1 MHKEE
6 PDLVAKS
13 PDESLVGESKE
24 EVKGASSESSV
35 AYDHDPGLHESLD
48 KGDSEPSSSLV
59 KDKTDEASSSDESV
73 SSRSTPLESEAAE
86 SVASESVAS
95 EHSAVESGAAESGAK
110 EAVAADASSLCS
122 SHEFAET
129 SSSSSLGEC
138 SKESLDASVSS
149 ASSESASSETNAT
162 VSTSTENSSDDKA
175 KSISDTDAKADK
187 HANEELIAT
196 GVGALEGFTFY
207 NVKSD
212 NKSTS
217 EASATATSSDDI
229 KDQASFT
236 SEAKVSASEP
246 ASASAGASE
255 HTSVSA
261 GASEGLYSGAS
272 KGADAGSGASE
283 RADSGSGA
291 GAADGAGADGV
302 AGTSGSGRSDAGSGV
317 KFLKYTLFYGQW
329 FKEGEEIYMKDRSPD
344 EVMKKPKG
352 SIFLHVGL
360 NLLWLIVVLIP
371 ISIVYLY
378 ANDRDDVRYEAIAEL
393 NENYDE
399 QSIATPLLAVDF
411 TAIISLVD
419 NDDNI
424 TKKRKDGEV
433 AYFTPQENHT
443 SISIELKPVEYG
455 PYTTYQ
461 YVAKVKSEGEINVN
475 YALTRLI
482 NLDTVA
488 NIDYKT
494 LRLILPIQSLKGITK
509 VDSFKLNGVELNHYG
524 SNNGYLA
531 LGGSYKRYGAVVGP
545 VGNTINNES
554 FSINKLWKYEV
565 SYEIEG
571 SSLLSLASYASNNKY
586 EIKGTGPITPSL
598 SGFAYNDVN
607 MTSSPTSF
615 DLKVKTSKAITSIMV
630 DTDSDYDNDFYSP
643 NGIVSFDAKN
653 NLLSYIAYIA
663 KLIIAVITI
672 LTLIMLALEIAYKRF
687 LSVVQYALIDLTF
700 ALFLLMLL
708 ALGEHISFYA
718 AYVTSALVVS
728 IMISLY
734 VKAACESKKSGI
746 LVFISLFA
754 CFSVLL
760 SLINLEAYALLIGTA
775 VLVFIL
781 SLIMYITRNIN
792 AVGKAKA

>member
-24 EVKGASSESSV
+24 GVKGASSESSV

-48 KGDSEPSSSLV
+48 KGDIEPSLSLG
-59 KDKTDEASSSDESV
+59 KDKTDEASSRDESV
-73 SSRSTPLESEAAE
+73 SSRSTPLESDAAE
-86 SVASESVAS
+86 SGAAEP
-95 EHSAVESGAAESGAK
+95 SAVESGAAESGAK
-110 EAVAADASSLCS
+110 EAVAADASSLSS
-122 SHEFAET
+122 SHEFDET
-129 SSSSSLGEC
+129 SSSSSLGE
-138 SKESLDASVSS
+138 SAKESLDTSVSS
-149 ASSESASSETNAT
+149 AYSESASSETNAT
-162 VSTSTENSSDDKA
+162 VSASTENSSDDKA

-212 NKSTS
+212 NKSTR

-236 SEAKVSASEP
+236 SEAKASASEHT
-246 ASASAGASE
+246 SASAGASE
-255 HTSVSA
+255 GLDS
-261 GASEGLYSGAS
+261 GASE
-272 KGADAGSGASE
+272 GADAGSGASE

-291 GAADGAGADGV
+291 GSADGAGADGV

-378 ANDRDDVRYEAIAEL
+378 ANDRDDVRYDAIAEL
-393 NENYDE
+393 NANYDE

-607 MTSSPTSF
+607 MTASPTSF